1 MPKISDIDHERIAM
15 IIDLQMATK
24 GLNTTQLAKYL
35 GCDHSTVSG
44 WVNRHRP
51 VPKDRVRKIAEAFD
65 LDPRLIDA
73 RTA

>member
-15 IIDLQMATK
+15 IIDLTMAK
-24 GLNTTQLAKYL
+24 RGVNNTQLAKYL

-51 VPKDRVRKIAEAFD
+51 VPKDRARKIAEVFD
-65 LDPRLIDA
+65 IDPRLLDA
-73 RTA
+73 QTA